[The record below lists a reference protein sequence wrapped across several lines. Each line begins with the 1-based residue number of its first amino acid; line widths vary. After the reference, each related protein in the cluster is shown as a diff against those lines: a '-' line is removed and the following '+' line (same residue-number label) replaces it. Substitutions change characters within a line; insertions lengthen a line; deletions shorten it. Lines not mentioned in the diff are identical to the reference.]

1 MAETLRILIADDE
14 TLHNLAL
21 TSHIETLGHEVV
33 GAATDGEQAVVL
45 ARETRP
51 DLAFLDIRMPEMS
64 GPEAAKKIA
73 AERPIPMIILSA
85 YSDQRTV
92 RDAVT
97 APIFHYLVK
106 PVNPDDLGP
115 AIAVARARFA
125 EWEDTSSERDRLQ
138 QKLEERKVIE
148 RAKGLIMTSRGL
160 SETDAYRFLQ
170 KASQDKNTPMVDLAR
185 KILLAAPL
193 LQQK

>member
-33 GAATDGEQAVVL
+33 GAATNGEEAVEL

-51 DLAFLDIRMPEMS
+51 DLAFLDIRMPQMT

-73 AERPIPMIILSA
+73 AERPIPIVILSA

-125 EWEDTSSERDRLQ
+125 EWEETSSQRDRLQ